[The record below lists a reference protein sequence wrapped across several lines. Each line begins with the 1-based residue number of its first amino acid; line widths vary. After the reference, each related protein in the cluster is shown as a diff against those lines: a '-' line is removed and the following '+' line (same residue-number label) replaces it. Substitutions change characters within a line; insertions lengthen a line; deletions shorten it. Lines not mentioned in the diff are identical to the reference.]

1 MKLASKLWL
10 IALLFLA
17 LAIAM
22 MVKVAKDDDAR
33 MLALVRQETVTQEE
47 KEMLTSYYRWEWE
60 LTWPSA
66 QFKTEY
72 EAKFGKPVEDD

>member
-10 IALLFLA
+10 IAVLFFILA
-17 LAIAM
+17 VAM
-22 MVKVAKDDDAR
+22 MIKVAKDDDAR
-33 MLALVRQETVTQEE
+33 MIALVRQETVTAEE
-47 KEMLTSYYRWEWE
+47 KEMLTSYYRWLWE

-66 QFKTEY
+66 QFKAEY

>member
-47 KEMLTSYYRWEWE
+47 KEMLTSYYKWEWE

-66 QFKTEY
+66 LTRTR
-72 EAKFGKPVEDD
+72 